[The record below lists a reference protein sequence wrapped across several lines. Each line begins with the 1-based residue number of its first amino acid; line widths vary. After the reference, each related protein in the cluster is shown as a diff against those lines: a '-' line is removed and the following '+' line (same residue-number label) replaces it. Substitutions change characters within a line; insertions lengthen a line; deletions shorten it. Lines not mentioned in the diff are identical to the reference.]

1 VRVAFF
7 GLPLAAWLL
16 HRDGHDIVYAALS
29 RTDTV
34 GRRRVQRVL
43 PHVALRPDVT
53 SGAVREAVARARP
66 DLVVSWFWTT
76 KLPMDIVALAPLGGF
91 GVHPSLLPR
100 HRGPDPYFR
109 AIDAGDRVT
118 GVTAH
123 RIAAEYDV
131 GAILAQRSLA
141 IDPSWNAWTLAR
153 KLDRPSLALLREVA
167 QAFARGEPPPEVA
180 QDEAKATLAP
190 APADEELELDW
201 TWTAEQLARRV
212 RAASPA
218 PGAWAF
224 FGDEVITI
232 TDAVP
237 ASSVPRVLVPGEAC
251 VVDGVAVVRTR
262 DGGLALLKG
271 RMDAA
276 EDEEPHSLG
285 TEDLADMVRELGS
298 LGPGSARSAGEP

>member
-1 VRVAFF
+1 VRIAFF

-16 HRDGHDIVYAALS
+16 HRDGHAVVYAALS
-29 RTDTV
+29 RTDTG
-34 GRRRVQRVL
+34 GRRRVARAL
-43 PHVALRPDVT
+43 PLVAVRPDVT
-53 SGAVREAVARARP
+53 SDAVREAVARAKP

-76 KLPMDIVALAPLGGF
+76 KLPMDVVSLAPLGGI

-100 HRGPDPYFR
+100 HRGPDPYFH
-109 AIDAGDRVT
+109 AIDAGDSVT

-131 GAILAQRSLA
+131 GAVLAQRSLA
-141 IDPSWNAWTLAR
+141 IDPTWNAWTLAR
-153 KLDRPSLALLREVA
+153 KLDRPSLALLREVVG
-167 QAFARGEPPPEVA
+167 AFARDEPPREVA
-180 QDEAKATLAP
+180 QDESKATLAP

-201 TWTAEQLARRV
+201 SWTAERLSRRV

-232 TDAVP
+232 TRAVP
-237 ASSVPRVLVPGEAC
+237 TTAPRALAPGEAC
-251 VVDGVAVVRTR
+251 VADGVAIVRTA
-262 DGGLALLKG
+262 DAGLALLEG

-285 TEDLADMVRELGS
+285 TGDLADMVRELRS
-298 LGPGSARSAGEP
+298 LG